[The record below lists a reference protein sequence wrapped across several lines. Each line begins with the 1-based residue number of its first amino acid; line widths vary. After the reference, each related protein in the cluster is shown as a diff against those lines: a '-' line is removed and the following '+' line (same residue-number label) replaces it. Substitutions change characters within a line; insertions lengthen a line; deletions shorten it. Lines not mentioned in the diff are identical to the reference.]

1 MPSHFLPPP
10 PPATMARLA
19 LLTLLALPLAIL
31 LTRAEAKAPLH
42 NLRAFHGFMEVH
54 NRTYHSR

>member
-1 MPSHFLPPP
+1 MFFQV
-10 PPATMARLA
+10 MAGGGMLMA
-19 LLTLLALPLAIL
+19 LLSLLALPLAIL

>member
-1 MPSHFLPPP
+1 
-10 PPATMARLA
+10 MARLA
-19 LLTLLALPLAIL
+19 LLSLLALPLAIL